1 MDWGL
6 SMETICPV
14 LAETFTLF
22 FTGVYYSEAIAKNTL
37 QRADL
42 KTKGQ
47 FKLSKGDT
55 QNWTQAPLPATLE
68 LGCNQTDF
76 IQKVMT

>member
-1 MDWGL
+1 
-6 SMETICPV
+6 METICPV

-55 QNWTQAPLPATLE
+55 QN
-68 LGCNQTDF
+68 
-76 IQKVMT
+76 